1 LGYDECV
8 SKDGLECRLARGWGG
23 TRFERGLDGAQ
34 EYEPGIVRDVS
45 LNLMKTTL
53 LVEHKNEVRIRTKWF
68 LTNFGYAVDSAS
80 SAEEALARFDP
91 KLHDIVITDNM
102 MPGLKGTE
110 MAHIIKLRSCSTPV
124 LMYTGLPPEDQSCL
138 DIVVERNE
146 ELLVLKQ
153 AVEWALAIPVPA
165 SA

>member
-1 LGYDECV
+1 MCVGDSLG
-8 SKDGLECRLARGWGG
+8 CRLAWGWGSTG
-23 TRFERGLDGAQ
+23 FERGFDGAQ
-34 EYEPGIVRDVS
+34 EYEHRFAWDIS
-45 LNLMKTTL
+45 LNSMKTIL
-53 LVEHKNEVRIRTKWF
+53 LVEQENEVRIRTKWF
-68 LTNFGYAVDSAS
+68 LTNFGYVVDSAS

-110 MAHIIKLRSCSTPV
+110 MAHIIKLRSCATPV

-146 ELLVLKQ
+146 QMLVLKQ
-153 AVEWALAIPVPA
+153 AVEWALAVPVPA

>member
-45 LNLMKTTL
+45 LNLMKTIL

-91 KLHDIVITDNM
+91 KLHDIVITDNI

-110 MAHIIKLRSCSTPV
+110 MAHIIKLRSSSTPV

-146 ELLVLKQ
+146 QLLVLKQ